1 MRVINK
7 LFILLLGLMI
17 FSSCDKDFEEIN
29 TNPNESTA
37 VPSGLLLAD
46 IIRVAQNNMYD
57 TFVGGDMG
65 SCWAQ
70 QIAKVQYNDEARY
83 VPRPSVIQD
92 LVWKGLWEDVVG
104 DARAMYNL
112 AVDEEDTAMQGVALV
127 MQAYGLGILTDA
139 FGMIPYTDA
148 LQSAESNFSPSYD
161 SQEVVYDGIL
171 SLLDEAN
178 THLAAGGS
186 LSFPTSDL
194 IYGGNVGNW
203 QKFAN
208 SLKFR
213 SLMRISAKRDVS
225 AALTELMSRPM
236 FTSNA
241 NEAKLDYLSAEPN
254 ANPIFERIIQGNRN
268 EWKAN
273 EVLVNM
279 LIENNDPRLAV
290 YVGQND
296 EGEYRGK
303 PSGLRD
309 VPNDTYSYA
318 NVSPLGSAILNP
330 NAPGYLMSYAQ
341 LSFLMAEA
349 AQNGW
354 IPADAATHYYNGI
367 AASFGTQRTNLEETE
382 SYDLMG
388 DYAAYISQGSVAY
401 NGSLEQI
408 GEQAWLALFPQG
420 FESWTEWRRTGFPAL
435 SPALEGEIDQIPSR
449 YTYPGIEQSVNQAAY
464 QAAVAAQGPDLLTTK
479 VWWMP

>member
-1 MRVINK
+1 MKLINK

-29 TNPNESTA
+29 TNPNEPIA

-46 IIRVAQNNMYD
+46 IVRVAQNNLYN

-92 LVWKGLWEDVVG
+92 LVWKGMWEDVVG
-104 DARAMYNL
+104 DSRTMYNL

-139 FGMIPYTDA
+139 FGMIPYTEA
-148 LQSAESNFSPSYD
+148 LQSGTSNFSPAYD

-178 THLAAGGS
+178 TLLAEGGTMNY
-186 LSFPTSDL
+186 PTSD
-194 IYGGNVGNW
+194 IVYGGNVANW

-225 AALTELMSRPM
+225 GALTELLSRPM

-241 NEAKLDYLSAEPN
+241 EEAKLVYLSADPN
-254 ANPIFERIIQGNRN
+254 ANPIFERIIQGTRN

-279 LIENNDPRLAV
+279 LVENNDPRLPV
-290 YVGQND
+290 YVGVND
-296 EGEYRGK
+296 AGEYRGK

-318 NVSPLGSAILNP
+318 NVSPLGAAVLNP

-349 AQNGW
+349 AQRGW
-354 IPADAATHYYNGI
+354 IAADAATHYNNGI
-367 AASFGTQRTNLEETE
+367 AASFSTLRTNLDETE

-388 DYAAYISQGSVAY
+388 SYDDYIAQSAVAY
-401 NGSLEQI
+401 NGTLKQI
-408 GEQAWLALFPQG
+408 GEQAWLAMFPQG
-420 FESWTEWRRTGFPAL
+420 FESWTEWRRTGFPEL

-449 YTYPGIEQSVNQAAY
+449 YTYPGIEQSVNAASY
-464 QAAVAAQGPDLLTTK
+464 EAAVAAQGPDLLTTK